1 MKYIKYYR
9 MWLPDIVEPEG
20 GTWCYMG
27 ADENGYMY
35 QLNFNYN
42 DEDELDTYDTY
53 IEWGYK
59 IEEL

>member
-1 MKYIKYYR
+1 

-27 ADENGYMY
+27 MDEDGYMY
-35 QLNFNYN
+35 QLNFNYK
-42 DEDELDTYDTY
+42 DKDDLDTYDTY

-59 IEEL
+59 IEKL